1 MRENMRE
8 EMIQMVKNHKQVIV
22 ITKEG
27 DNIHYAW
34 DTKDIDERNRIL
46 SKALNELKLI
56 EK

>member
-1 MRENMRE
+1 
-8 EMIQMVKNHKQVIV
+8 MIQMVRNHKQVIV

-27 DNIHYAW
+27 DKISYAW
-34 DTKDIDERNRIL
+34 DTKDTDERNRIL